1 MRRGPRVRC
10 APMELVMIRHGEPV
24 RIEAVEGRADPP
36 LSDRGREQASRLA
49 TWLAEEEIH
58 EVWGSPL
65 VRAVETA
72 QPLCSAIDVD
82 LQLDERLAEYDR
94 DASSYIPVEELRE
107 LKDER
112 WQAMVEGRLGSDG
125 AEVDHQTFVADVVAV
140 LDEIIVAN
148 PGGRRVAVVCHGGV
162 INCYIG
168 HLLGIDKAL
177 WFEPRYTSVNRVLA
191 SRRGVRTVGSL
202 NETAH
207 LRGTDLLTRRT

>member
-1 MRRGPRVRC
+1 
-10 APMELVMIRHGEPV
+10 MIRHGEPL
-24 RIEAVEGRADPP
+24 RIEAAEGRADPP
-36 LSDRGREQASRLA
+36 LSARGKEQAERLA
-49 TWLAEEEIH
+49 AWLADEEIH

-72 QPLCSAIDVD
+72 QPLCTRLGLD

-125 AEVDHQTFVADVVAV
+125 NEVDHQTFVADVVDA
-140 LDEIIVAN
+140 LDHIIAAN
-148 PGGRRVAVVCHGGV
+148 GGNRRVAVVCHGGV

-177 WFEPRYTSVNRVLA
+177 WFEPRYTSLSRVLA
-191 SRRGVRTVGSL
+191 SRSGVRSVGSL

-207 LRGTDLLTRRT
+207 LRGTDLLAPRR